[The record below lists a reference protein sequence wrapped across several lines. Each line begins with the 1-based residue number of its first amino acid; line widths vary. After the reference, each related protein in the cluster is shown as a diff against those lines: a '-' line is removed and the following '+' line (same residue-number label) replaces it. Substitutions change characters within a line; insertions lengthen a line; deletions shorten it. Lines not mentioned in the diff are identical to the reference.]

1 MKKLIYY
8 IKRIFDSVILAG
20 VIILFI
26 GLCYVIVKAGI
37 PYQDPPL
44 ELQIKYAV
52 NMGIGEELTKDGF
65 WIIAFGGVARV
76 LIGLILKRKDNKSKD
91 EKTGV
96 L

>member
-65 WIIAFGGVARV
+65 WIIVFGGVARV